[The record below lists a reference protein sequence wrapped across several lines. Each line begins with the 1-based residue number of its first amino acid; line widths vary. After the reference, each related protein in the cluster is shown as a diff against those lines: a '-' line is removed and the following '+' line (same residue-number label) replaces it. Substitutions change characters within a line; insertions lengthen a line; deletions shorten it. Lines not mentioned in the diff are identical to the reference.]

1 MRLRMNDERER
12 RLEAL
17 LEASGENTKSKAID
31 SAAKY
36 YVRMSGGTQAVPT
49 GKMTELM
56 QLAEQQGSVTPAEI
70 ADVLDTQELPVTW
83 QSSWSVGD

>member
-36 YVRMSGGTQAVPT
+36 YVRMSGA
-49 GKMTELM
+49 
-56 QLAEQQGSVTPAEI
+56 LARFRPER
-70 ADVLDTQELPVTW
+70 W
-83 QSSWSVGD
+83 RN